1 MSRPLRIEFPG
12 ALYHVTSRGN
22 ARQPIYLEEQDFDL
36 FLEVLAK
43 VCERFNWVVHSYCL
57 MTNHYHL
64 LLETP
69 DGNLSKGMR
78 QLNGVYTQR
87 FNRKHR
93 RVGHLYQGRYKAILV
108 DKESYLLEVG
118 RYILLNPI
126 RAHMVDSPAEYQWSS
141 WHAIMGEDEA
151 PEWLAVNQTLLLFDS
166 QRTIASQKYHD
177 FVLSGI
183 VKPLW
188 NNLKQQVFLGSEDF
202 IYSHMESS
210 NMEEGDIAEIP
221 AKQRRPKP
229 LSLQQYAINASTR
242 DEAITSAFASG
253 GYTQKQLG
261 DFFGLHYSRI
271 SRIVAKSKT

>member
-1 MSRPLRIEFPG
+1 MSRPLRIEFAG
-12 ALYHVTSRGN
+12 ALYHVASRGN

-64 LLETP
+64 LLETS
-69 DGNLSKGMR
+69 DGNLSKDMR
-78 QLNGVYTQR
+78 QLNGVYIQR

-93 RVGHLYQGRYKAILV
+93 RVGHLYQGQYKAILV

-126 RAHMVDSPAEYQWSS
+126 RAHMVDSPAEYKWSS

-183 VKPLW
+183 GKPLW

-210 NMEEGDIAEIP
+210 NVEEGDIAEIP